1 MRTAKEQQSFL
12 KAFDLYNGAIDGKAG
27 TKTKAGIKAYQKAKG
42 YLKVDG
48 KWGKKTEAAADE
60 DEAVLKNLK
69 AGYAS
74 THFKKSEFKCHCNG
88 RYCNGYNGKDV
99 NRHLLLILET
109 IRKEY
114 GKPITINS
122 GIRCQRYNDS
132 LRGSIPKSVH
142 RLGAAADIYIAGVT
156 DTKKGRNKVQKLAY
170 KLGAAYCYHGTSNMG
185 NAVHINV

>member
-1 MRTAKEQQSFL
+1 MRTVKEKQLFL
-12 KAFDLYNGAIDGKAG
+12 KTFGLYDGAIDGKAG
-27 TKTKAGIKAYQKAKG
+27 KKTKTGIKAYQKAKG

-48 KWGKKTEAAADE
+48 KWGKKTEAAADK
-60 DEAVLKNLK
+60 DEAMLKSLK
-69 AGYAS
+69 AGYVS
-74 THFKKSEFKCHCNG
+74 THFKKSEFRCHCNG
-88 RYCNGYNGKDV
+88 RYCNGYNGKNI

-109 IRKEY
+109 IREEY

-142 RLGAAADIYIAGVT
+142 RLGGAADIYIKGVT

-185 NAVHINV
+185 TSVHINV

>member
-1 MRTAKEQQSFL
+1 MRTIRELQLFL
-12 KAFDLYNGAIDGKAG
+12 KAFDLYDGAIDGKAG
-27 TKTKAGIKAYQKAKG
+27 KKTKAGIKAYQKAKG

-48 KWGKKTEAAADE
+48 KWGKKTDAAADK
-60 DEAVLKNLK
+60 DESMLKSLK
-69 AGYAS
+69 SGYVS
-74 THFKKSEFKCHCNG
+74 THFKKSEFKCGCGG

-109 IRKEY
+109 IREEY

-122 GIRCQRYNDS
+122 GIRCQKYNNS

-142 RLGAAADIYIAGVT
+142 RLGGAADIYIAGVT